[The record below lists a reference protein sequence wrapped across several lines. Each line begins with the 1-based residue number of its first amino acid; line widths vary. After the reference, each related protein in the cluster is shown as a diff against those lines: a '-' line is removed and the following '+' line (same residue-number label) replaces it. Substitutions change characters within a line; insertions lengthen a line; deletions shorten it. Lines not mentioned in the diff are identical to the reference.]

1 MKQNELLNYARKY
14 GIRLSDNQATQLLQD
29 MSLVLD
35 YNKKI
40 NLTAIKN
47 EEDFVDKHLIDSLL
61 CNIHEDNQN
70 LKILDIGTGGGFPGI
85 PLAIKYPNDRFT
97 LLDSTEKKIKTVEKI
112 ASEIGLKNVS
122 CITGRAEELA
132 REKTFRESFDVV
144 VSRGVADYA
153 ILLELCTS
161 FLKKG
166 GLFFSWKGPKYKDE
180 INNARSA
187 MELLNMKIIEI
198 KSELLLKSEEVHVII
213 IAEKKDHTPEKYPR
227 SFGKIKK
234 RPL

>member
-1 MKQNELLNYARKY
+1 MKQNELLNYAKNY
-14 GIRLSDNQATQLLQD
+14 DINLNENQATQLLQD
-29 MSLVLD
+29 MALVLD

-47 EEDFVDKHLIDSLL
+47 ETDFIDKHLIDSLL
-61 CNIHEDNQN
+61 CSIHEDDQD

-85 PLAIKYPNDRFT
+85 PMAIKYPNYRFT
-97 LLDSTEKKIKTVEKI
+97 LLDSTEKKVKTVEKI
-112 ASEIGLKNVS
+112 ANEIGLKNVS
-122 CITGRAEELA
+122 CIAGRAEELA
-132 REKTFRESFDVV
+132 RDKSFRESFDVV

-153 ILLELCTS
+153 ILLELCTP
-161 FLKKG
+161 FLKKN

-180 INNARSA
+180 IINAKSA
-187 MELLNMKIIEI
+187 IDLLNMNIIEI
-198 KSELLLKSEEVHVII
+198 KSEILLKSEEVHVII
-213 IAEKKDHTPEKYPR
+213 IAEKKDHTPDNYPR